1 MGKPIVA
8 IVGRP
13 NVGKSTLFNIFANS
27 RISIVEDTPG
37 VTRDRLYAEGDWLD
51 NQFMMVDTGGIEIM
65 NSDAIAVSIRQQ
77 AEIAI
82 KEADVILFVCDA
94 RSGIVQED
102 ADVARILRK
111 SGKPIVLAVNK
122 ADSPKQELNVYEF
135 YNLGLGEPFPIS
147 AANHLGIGDLLDAV
161 VAKFPQNK
169 AGVFDNDEDQIKV
182 ALIGRPNVGKS
193 SIFNSLVG
201 QERSI
206 VSDVAGTTRDAI
218 DTPVVRNGQKY
229 LFIDTAGMRRKGKI
243 DEPIEKYSIIRSLRA
258 VDRSDVVLMVIDA
271 VDGVTEQDKKIAGYA
286 HEAGKGIVI
295 VVNKW
300 DAYEKDEN
308 STLRYTETLRKELI
322 FMQYAPVV
330 YVSALT
336 KQRIHRLP
344 EVINYVAEQNAMRV
358 ATSVL
363 NQVIADAVA
372 INPPPTEK
380 GQRLKILYATQVKI
394 KPPTFVIF
402 VNEPEIMHFSY
413 QRYLENKLREAFG
426 FEGTPLSMIIRGKKK
441 TNRGW
446 INGCNDVCI
455 MVCRWFCV
463 WLSTF
468 GAVAG

>member
-37 VTRDRLYAEGDWLD
+37 VTRDRLYADTEWID
-51 NQFMMVDTGGIEIM
+51 NEFMMVDTGGIEIM
-65 NSDAIAVSIRQQ
+65 NTDKIAVSIRQQ
-77 AEIAI
+77 AQIAI
-82 KEADVILFVCDA
+82 AEADVILFVCDA
-94 RSGIVQED
+94 RAGITHED
-102 ADVARILRK
+102 AEVAKMLRQSK
-111 SGKPIVLAVNK
+111 KPIVLAINK
-122 ADSPKQELNVYEF
+122 ADSPKQEMEIFEF
-135 YNLGLGEPFPIS
+135 YNLGIGEPIPVS
-147 AANHLGIGDLLDAV
+147 AANHLGLGDLLDAV
-161 VAKFPQNK
+161 VEKFPETSAYGEDGNE
-169 AGVFDNDEDQIKV
+169 DEIKV

-193 SIFNSLVG
+193 SIFNTLVG
-201 QERSI
+201 EERSI

-218 DTPVVRNGQKY
+218 DTPVIREGQKF
-229 LFIDTAGMRRKGKI
+229 LFIDTAGMRRKARI

-271 VDGVTEQDKKIAGYA
+271 IDGVTEQDKKIAGYA
-286 HEAGKGIVI
+286 HEAGKGIVL

-300 DAYEKDEN
+300 DLYDKDN
-308 STLRYTETLRKELI
+308 TSTLRYTENLRRELV

-330 YVSALT
+330 FVSAMT

-344 EVINYVAEQNAMRV
+344 EVIHYVAEQNAMRIS
-358 ATSVL
+358 TSVL
-363 NQVIADAVA
+363 NQVVEDAIA

-426 FEGTPLSMIIRGKKK
+426 FEGTPLQMIIRGK
-441 TNRGW
+441 NEEE
-446 INGCNDVCI
+446 
-455 MVCRWFCV
+455 
-463 WLSTF
+463 
-468 GAVAG
+468 

>member
-37 VTRDRLYAEGDWLD
+37 VTRDRLYADTEWLD
-51 NQFMMVDTGGIEIM
+51 NEFMMVDTGGIEIM
-65 NSDAIAVSIRQQ
+65 NTDKIAVSIRQQ
-77 AEIAI
+77 AQIAI
-82 KEADVILFVCDA
+82 AEADVILFVCDA
-94 RSGIVQED
+94 RAGITHED
-102 ADVARILRK
+102 AEVAKMLRQSK
-111 SGKPIVLAVNK
+111 KPIVLAINK
-122 ADSPKQELNVYEF
+122 ADYPKQEMEIFEF
-135 YNLGLGEPFPIS
+135 YNLGIGEPIPVS
-147 AANHLGIGDLLDAV
+147 AANHLGLGDLLDAV
-161 VAKFPQNK
+161 VEKFPETSAYGEDGNE
-169 AGVFDNDEDQIKV
+169 DEIKV

-193 SIFNSLVG
+193 SIFNTLVG
-201 QERSI
+201 EERSI

-218 DTPVVRNGQKY
+218 DTPVIREGQKF
-229 LFIDTAGMRRKGKI
+229 LFIDTAGMRRKARI

-271 VDGVTEQDKKIAGYA
+271 IDGVTEQDKKIAGYA
-286 HEAGKGIVI
+286 HEAGKGIVL

-300 DAYEKDEN
+300 DLYDKDN
-308 STLRYTETLRKELI
+308 TSTLRYTENLRRELV

-330 YVSALT
+330 FVSAMT

-344 EVINYVAEQNAMRV
+344 EVIHYVAEQNAMRIS
-358 ATSVL
+358 TSVL
-363 NQVIADAVA
+363 NQVVEDAIA

-426 FEGTPLSMIIRGKKK
+426 FEGTPLQMIIRGK
-441 TNRGW
+441 NEEE
-446 INGCNDVCI
+446 
-455 MVCRWFCV
+455 
-463 WLSTF
+463 
-468 GAVAG
+468 

>member
-27 RISIVEDTPG
+27 RISIVEDTLG
-37 VTRDRLYAEGDWLD
+37 VTRDRLYADTEWLD
-51 NQFMMVDTGGIEIM
+51 NEFMMVDTGGIEIM
-65 NSDAIAVSIRQQ
+65 NTDKIAVSIRQQ
-77 AEIAI
+77 AQIAI
-82 KEADVILFVCDA
+82 AEADVILFVCDA
-94 RSGIVQED
+94 RAGITHED
-102 ADVARILRK
+102 AEVAKMLRQSK
-111 SGKPIVLAVNK
+111 KPIVLAINK
-122 ADSPKQELNVYEF
+122 ADSPKQEMEIFEF
-135 YNLGLGEPFPIS
+135 YNLGIGEPIPVS
-147 AANHLGIGDLLDAV
+147 AANHLGLGDLLDAV
-161 VAKFPQNK
+161 VEKFPETSAYGEDGNE
-169 AGVFDNDEDQIKV
+169 DEIKV

-193 SIFNSLVG
+193 SIFNTLVG
-201 QERSI
+201 EERSI

-218 DTPVVRNGQKY
+218 DTPVIREGQKF
-229 LFIDTAGMRRKGKI
+229 LFIDTAGMRRKARI

-271 VDGVTEQDKKIAGYA
+271 IDGVTEQDKKIAGYA
-286 HEAGKGIVI
+286 HEAGKGIVL

-300 DAYEKDEN
+300 DLYDKDN
-308 STLRYTETLRKELI
+308 TSTLRYTENLRRELV

-330 YVSALT
+330 FVSAMT

-344 EVINYVAEQNAMRV
+344 EVIHYVAEQNAMRIS
-358 ATSVL
+358 TSVL
-363 NQVIADAVA
+363 NQVVEDAIA

-426 FEGTPLSMIIRGKKK
+426 FEGTPLQMIIRGK
-441 TNRGW
+441 NEEE
-446 INGCNDVCI
+446 
-455 MVCRWFCV
+455 
-463 WLSTF
+463 
-468 GAVAG
+468 

>member
-37 VTRDRLYAEGDWLD
+37 VTRDRLYAYTEWLD
-51 NQFMMVDTGGIEIM
+51 NEFMMVDTGGIEIM
-65 NSDAIAVSIRQQ
+65 NTDKIAVSIRQQ
-77 AEIAI
+77 AQIAI
-82 KEADVILFVCDA
+82 AEADVILFVCDA
-94 RSGIVQED
+94 RAGITHED
-102 ADVARILRK
+102 AEVAKMLRQSK
-111 SGKPIVLAVNK
+111 KPIVLAINK
-122 ADSPKQELNVYEF
+122 ADSPKQEMEIFEF
-135 YNLGLGEPFPIS
+135 YNLGIGEPIPVS
-147 AANHLGIGDLLDAV
+147 AANHLGLGDLLDAV
-161 VAKFPQNK
+161 VEKFPETSAYGEDGNE
-169 AGVFDNDEDQIKV
+169 DEIKV

-193 SIFNSLVG
+193 SIFNTLVG
-201 QERSI
+201 EERSI

-218 DTPVVRNGQKY
+218 DTPVIREGQKF
-229 LFIDTAGMRRKGKI
+229 LFIDTAGMRRKARI

-271 VDGVTEQDKKIAGYA
+271 IDGVTEQDKKIAGYA
-286 HEAGKGIVI
+286 HEAGKGIVL

-300 DAYEKDEN
+300 DLYDKDN
-308 STLRYTETLRKELI
+308 TSTLRYTENLRRELV

-330 YVSALT
+330 FVSAMT

-344 EVINYVAEQNAMRV
+344 EVIHYVAEQNAMRIS
-358 ATSVL
+358 TSVL
-363 NQVIADAVA
+363 NQVVEDAIA

-426 FEGTPLSMIIRGKKK
+426 FEGTPLQMIIRGK
-441 TNRGW
+441 NEEE
-446 INGCNDVCI
+446 
-455 MVCRWFCV
+455 
-463 WLSTF
+463 
-468 GAVAG
+468 

>member
-37 VTRDRLYAEGDWLD
+37 VTRDRLYADTEWLD
-51 NQFMMVDTGGIEIM
+51 NEFMMVDTGGIESM
-65 NSDAIAVSIRQQ
+65 NTDKIAVSIRQQ
-77 AEIAI
+77 AQIAI
-82 KEADVILFVCDA
+82 AEADVILFVCDA
-94 RSGIVQED
+94 RAGITHED
-102 ADVARILRK
+102 AEVAKMLRQSK
-111 SGKPIVLAVNK
+111 KPIVLAINK
-122 ADSPKQELNVYEF
+122 ADSPKQEMEIFEF
-135 YNLGLGEPFPIS
+135 YNLGIGEPIPVS
-147 AANHLGIGDLLDAV
+147 AANHLGLGDLLDAV
-161 VAKFPQNK
+161 VEKFPETSAYGEDGNE
-169 AGVFDNDEDQIKV
+169 DEIKV

-193 SIFNSLVG
+193 SIFNTLVG
-201 QERSI
+201 EERSI

-218 DTPVVRNGQKY
+218 DTPVIREGQKF
-229 LFIDTAGMRRKGKI
+229 LFIDTAGMRRKARI

-271 VDGVTEQDKKIAGYA
+271 IDGVTEQDKKIAGYA
-286 HEAGKGIVI
+286 HEAGKGIVL

-300 DAYEKDEN
+300 DLYDKDN
-308 STLRYTETLRKELI
+308 TSTLRYTENLRRELV

-330 YVSALT
+330 FVSAMT

-344 EVINYVAEQNAMRV
+344 EVIHYVAEQNAMRIS
-358 ATSVL
+358 TSVL
-363 NQVIADAVA
+363 NQVVEDAIA

-426 FEGTPLSMIIRGKKK
+426 FEGTPLQMIIRGK
-441 TNRGW
+441 NEEE
-446 INGCNDVCI
+446 
-455 MVCRWFCV
+455 
-463 WLSTF
+463 
-468 GAVAG
+468 

>member
-37 VTRDRLYAEGDWLD
+37 VTRDRLYADTEWLD
-51 NQFMMVDTGGIEIM
+51 NEFMMVDTGGIEIM
-65 NSDAIAVSIRQQ
+65 NTDKIAVSIRQQ
-77 AEIAI
+77 AQIAI
-82 KEADVILFVCDA
+82 AEADVILFVCDA
-94 RSGIVQED
+94 RAGITHED
-102 ADVARILRK
+102 AEVAKMLRQSK
-111 SGKPIVLAVNK
+111 KPIVLAINK
-122 ADSPKQELNVYEF
+122 ADSPKQEMEIFEF
-135 YNLGLGEPFPIS
+135 YNLGIGEPIPVS
-147 AANHLGIGDLLDAV
+147 AANHLGLGDLLDAV
-161 VAKFPQNK
+161 VEKFPETSAYGEDGNE
-169 AGVFDNDEDQIKV
+169 DEIKV

-193 SIFNSLVG
+193 SIFNTLVG
-201 QERSI
+201 EERSI

-218 DTPVVRNGQKY
+218 DTPVIREGQKF
-229 LFIDTAGMRRKGKI
+229 LFIDTAGMRRKARI

-271 VDGVTEQDKKIAGYA
+271 IDGVTEQDKKIAGYA
-286 HEAGKGIVI
+286 HEAGKGIVL

-300 DAYEKDEN
+300 DLYDKDN
-308 STLRYTETLRKELI
+308 TSTLRYTENLRRELV

-330 YVSALT
+330 FVSAMT

-344 EVINYVAEQNAMRV
+344 EVIHYVAEQNAMRIS
-358 ATSVL
+358 TSVL
-363 NQVIADAVA
+363 NQVVEDAIA
-372 INPPPTEK
+372 INRPPTEK

-426 FEGTPLSMIIRGKKK
+426 FEGTPLQMIIRGK
-441 TNRGW
+441 NEEE
-446 INGCNDVCI
+446 
-455 MVCRWFCV
+455 
-463 WLSTF
+463 
-468 GAVAG
+468 

>member
-286 HEAGKGIVI
+286 YEAGKGIVI

-308 STLRYTETLRKELI
+308 STLRYTENLRKELI

-426 FEGTPLSMIIRGKKK
+426 FEGTPLSMIIRGKKE
-441 TNRGW
+441 
-446 INGCNDVCI
+446 DE
-455 MVCRWFCV
+455 
-463 WLSTF
+463 
-468 GAVAG
+468 

>member
-37 VTRDRLYAEGDWLD
+37 VTRDRLYADTEWLD
-51 NQFMMVDTGGIEIM
+51 NEFMMVDTGGIEIM
-65 NSDAIAVSIRQQ
+65 NTDKIAVSIRQQ
-77 AEIAI
+77 AQIAI
-82 KEADVILFVCDA
+82 AEADVILFVCDA
-94 RSGIVQED
+94 RAGITHED
-102 ADVARILRK
+102 AEVAKMLRQSK
-111 SGKPIVLAVNK
+111 KPIVLAINK
-122 ADSPKQELNVYEF
+122 ADSPKQEMEIFEF
-135 YNLGLGEPFPIS
+135 YNLGIGEPIPVS
-147 AANHLGIGDLLDAV
+147 AANHLGLGDLLDAV
-161 VAKFPQNK
+161 VEKFPETSAYGEDGNE
-169 AGVFDNDEDQIKV
+169 DEIKV

-193 SIFNSLVG
+193 SIFNTLVG
-201 QERSI
+201 EERSI

-218 DTPVVRNGQKY
+218 DTPVIREGQKF
-229 LFIDTAGMRRKGKI
+229 LFIDTAGMRRKARI

-271 VDGVTEQDKKIAGYA
+271 IDGVTEQDKKIAGYA
-286 HEAGKGIVI
+286 HEAGKGIVL

-300 DAYEKDEN
+300 DLYDKDN
-308 STLRYTETLRKELI
+308 TSTLRYTENLHRELV

-330 YVSALT
+330 FVSAMT

-344 EVINYVAEQNAMRV
+344 EVIHYVAEQNAMRIS
-358 ATSVL
+358 TSVL
-363 NQVIADAVA
+363 NQVVEDAIA

-426 FEGTPLSMIIRGKKK
+426 FEGTPLQMIIRGK
-441 TNRGW
+441 NEEE
-446 INGCNDVCI
+446 
-455 MVCRWFCV
+455 
-463 WLSTF
+463 
-468 GAVAG
+468 

>member
-37 VTRDRLYAEGDWLD
+37 VTRDRLYADTEWLD
-51 NQFMMVDTGGIEIM
+51 NEFMMVDTGGIEIM
-65 NSDAIAVSIRQQ
+65 NTDKIAVSIRQQ
-77 AEIAI
+77 AQIAI
-82 KEADVILFVCDA
+82 AEADVILFVCDA
-94 RSGIVQED
+94 RAGITHED
-102 ADVARILRK
+102 AEVAKMLRQSK
-111 SGKPIVLAVNK
+111 KPIVLAINK
-122 ADSPKQELNVYEF
+122 ADSPKQEMEIFEF
-135 YNLGLGEPFPIS
+135 YNLGIGEPIPVS
-147 AANHLGIGDLLDAV
+147 AANHLGLGDLLDAV
-161 VAKFPQNK
+161 VEKFPETSAYGEDGNE
-169 AGVFDNDEDQIKV
+169 DEIKV

-193 SIFNSLVG
+193 SIFNTLVG
-201 QERSI
+201 EERSI

-218 DTPVVRNGQKY
+218 DTPVIREGQKF
-229 LFIDTAGMRRKGKI
+229 LFIDTAGMRRKARI

-271 VDGVTEQDKKIAGYA
+271 IDGVTEQDKKIAGYA
-286 HEAGKGIVI
+286 HEAGKGIVL

-300 DAYEKDEN
+300 DLYDKDN
-308 STLRYTETLRKELI
+308 TSTLRYTENLRRELV

-330 YVSALT
+330 FVSAMT

-344 EVINYVAEQNAMRV
+344 EVIHYVAEQNAMRIS
-358 ATSVL
+358 TSVL
-363 NQVIADAVA
+363 NQVVEDAIA

-426 FEGTPLSMIIRGKKK
+426 FEGTPLQ
-441 TNRGW
+441 
-446 INGCNDVCI
+446 
-455 MVCRWFCV
+455 
-463 WLSTF
+463 
-468 GAVAG
+468 

>member
-37 VTRDRLYAEGDWLD
+37 VTRDRLYADTEWLD
-51 NQFMMVDTGGIEIM
+51 NEFMMVDTGGIEIM
-65 NSDAIAVSIRQQ
+65 NTDKIAVSIRQQ
-77 AEIAI
+77 AQIAI
-82 KEADVILFVCDA
+82 AEADVILFVCDA
-94 RSGIVQED
+94 RAGITHED
-102 ADVARILRK
+102 AEVAKMLRQSK
-111 SGKPIVLAVNK
+111 KPIVLAINK
-122 ADSPKQELNVYEF
+122 ADSPKQEMEIFEF
-135 YNLGLGEPFPIS
+135 YNLGIGEPIPVS
-147 AANHLGIGDLLDAV
+147 AANHLGLGDLLDAV
-161 VAKFPQNK
+161 VEKFPETSAYGEDGNE
-169 AGVFDNDEDQIKV
+169 DEIKV

-193 SIFNSLVG
+193 SIFNTLVG
-201 QERSI
+201 EERSI

-218 DTPVVRNGQKY
+218 DTPVIREGQKI
-229 LFIDTAGMRRKGKI
+229 LFIDTAGMRRKARI

-271 VDGVTEQDKKIAGYA
+271 IDGVTEQDKKIAGYA
-286 HEAGKGIVI
+286 HEAGKGIVL

-300 DAYEKDEN
+300 DLYDKDN
-308 STLRYTETLRKELI
+308 TSTLRYTENLRRELV

-330 YVSALT
+330 FVSAMT

-344 EVINYVAEQNAMRV
+344 EVIHYVAEQNAMRIS
-358 ATSVL
+358 TSVL
-363 NQVIADAVA
+363 NQVVEDAIA

-426 FEGTPLSMIIRGKKK
+426 FEGTPLQMIIRGK
-441 TNRGW
+441 NEEE
-446 INGCNDVCI
+446 
-455 MVCRWFCV
+455 
-463 WLSTF
+463 
-468 GAVAG
+468 

>member
-37 VTRDRLYAEGDWLD
+37 VTRDRLYADTEWLD
-51 NQFMMVDTGGIEIM
+51 NEFMMVDTGGIEFM
-65 NSDAIAVSIRQQ
+65 NTDKIAVSIRQQ
-77 AEIAI
+77 AQIAI
-82 KEADVILFVCDA
+82 AEADVILFVCDA
-94 RSGIVQED
+94 RAGITHED
-102 ADVARILRK
+102 AEVAKMLRQSK
-111 SGKPIVLAVNK
+111 KPIVLAINK
-122 ADSPKQELNVYEF
+122 ADSPKQEMEIFEF
-135 YNLGLGEPFPIS
+135 YNLGIGEPIPVS
-147 AANHLGIGDLLDAV
+147 AANHLGLGDLLDAV
-161 VAKFPQNK
+161 VEKFPETSAYGEDGNE
-169 AGVFDNDEDQIKV
+169 DEIKV

-193 SIFNSLVG
+193 SIFNTLVG
-201 QERSI
+201 EERSI

-218 DTPVVRNGQKY
+218 DTPVIREGQKF
-229 LFIDTAGMRRKGKI
+229 LFIDTAGMRRKARI

-271 VDGVTEQDKKIAGYA
+271 IDGVTEQDKKIAGYA
-286 HEAGKGIVI
+286 HEAGKGIVL

-300 DAYEKDEN
+300 DLYDKDN
-308 STLRYTETLRKELI
+308 TSTLRYTENLRRELV

-330 YVSALT
+330 FVSAMT

-344 EVINYVAEQNAMRV
+344 EVIHYVAEQNAMRIS
-358 ATSVL
+358 TSVL
-363 NQVIADAVA
+363 NQVVEDAIA

-426 FEGTPLSMIIRGKKK
+426 FEGTPLQMIIRGK
-441 TNRGW
+441 NEEE
-446 INGCNDVCI
+446 
-455 MVCRWFCV
+455 
-463 WLSTF
+463 
-468 GAVAG
+468 

>member
-37 VTRDRLYAEGDWLD
+37 VTRDRLYADTEWLD
-51 NQFMMVDTGGIEIM
+51 NEFMMVDTGGIEIM
-65 NSDAIAVSIRQQ
+65 NTDKIAVSIRQQ
-77 AEIAI
+77 AQIAI
-82 KEADVILFVCDA
+82 AEADVILFVCDA
-94 RSGIVQED
+94 RAGITDED
-102 ADVARILRK
+102 AEVAKMLRQSK
-111 SGKPIVLAVNK
+111 KPIVLAINK
-122 ADSPKQELNVYEF
+122 ADSPKQEMEIFEF
-135 YNLGLGEPFPIS
+135 YNLGIGEPIPVS
-147 AANHLGIGDLLDAV
+147 AANHLGLGDLLDAV
-161 VAKFPQNK
+161 VEKFPETSAYGEDGNE
-169 AGVFDNDEDQIKV
+169 DEIKV

-193 SIFNSLVG
+193 SIFNTLVG
-201 QERSI
+201 EERSI

-218 DTPVVRNGQKY
+218 DTPVIREGQKF
-229 LFIDTAGMRRKGKI
+229 LFIDTAGMRRKARI

-271 VDGVTEQDKKIAGYA
+271 IDGVTEQDKKIAGYA
-286 HEAGKGIVI
+286 HEAGKGIVL

-300 DAYEKDEN
+300 DLYDKDN
-308 STLRYTETLRKELI
+308 TSTLRYTENLRRELV

-330 YVSALT
+330 FVSAMT

-344 EVINYVAEQNAMRV
+344 EVIHYVAEQNAMRIS
-358 ATSVL
+358 TSVL
-363 NQVIADAVA
+363 NQVVEDAIA

-426 FEGTPLSMIIRGKKK
+426 FEGTPLQMIIRGK
-441 TNRGW
+441 NEEE
-446 INGCNDVCI
+446 
-455 MVCRWFCV
+455 
-463 WLSTF
+463 
-468 GAVAG
+468 

>member
-37 VTRDRLYAEGDWLD
+37 VTRDRLYADTEWLD
-51 NQFMMVDTGGIEIM
+51 NEFMMVDTGGIEIM
-65 NSDAIAVSIRQQ
+65 NTDKIAVSIRQQ
-77 AEIAI
+77 AQIAI
-82 KEADVILFVCDA
+82 AEADVILFVCDA
-94 RSGIVQED
+94 RAGITHED
-102 ADVARILRK
+102 AEVAKMLRQSK
-111 SGKPIVLAVNK
+111 KPIVLAINK
-122 ADSPKQELNVYEF
+122 ADSPKQEMEIFEF
-135 YNLGLGEPFPIS
+135 YNLGIGEPIPVS
-147 AANHLGIGDLLDAV
+147 AANHLGLGDLLDAV
-161 VAKFPQNK
+161 VEKFPETSAYGEDGNE
-169 AGVFDNDEDQIKV
+169 DEIKV

-193 SIFNSLVG
+193 SIFNTLVG
-201 QERSI
+201 EERSI

-218 DTPVVRNGQKY
+218 DTPVIREGQKF
-229 LFIDTAGMRRKGKI
+229 LFIDTAGMRRKARI

-271 VDGVTEQDKKIAGYA
+271 IDGVTEQDKKIAGYA
-286 HEAGKGIVI
+286 HEAGKGIVL

-300 DAYEKDEN
+300 DLYDKDN
-308 STLRYTETLRKELI
+308 TSTLRYTENLRRELV

-330 YVSALT
+330 FVSAMT

-344 EVINYVAEQNAMRV
+344 EVIHYVAEQNAMRIS
-358 ATSVL
+358 TSVL
-363 NQVIADAVA
+363 NQFVEDAIA

-426 FEGTPLSMIIRGKKK
+426 FEGTPLQMIIRGK
-441 TNRGW
+441 NEEE
-446 INGCNDVCI
+446 
-455 MVCRWFCV
+455 
-463 WLSTF
+463 
-468 GAVAG
+468 

>member
-286 HEAGKGIVI
+286 HEVGKGIVI

-426 FEGTPLSMIIRGKKK
+426 FEGTPLSMIIRGKKE
-441 TNRGW
+441 
-446 INGCNDVCI
+446 DE
-455 MVCRWFCV
+455 
-463 WLSTF
+463 
-468 GAVAG
+468 